1 MKYKLGISTCPND
14 TFMFHAILERAIDM
28 EGMQLE
34 IELLDVQELNQRLD
48 SGTLELSKASCYA
61 AARILDRYE
70 ICPAGAAL
78 GFGVGPLLLARSDA
92 PPLDANARVLCPGAL
107 TTAGLLFRHL
117 YPAATRIE
125 NVVFSEIMPAL
136 ENGSADYGV
145 VIHEG
150 RFTYA
155 QQGLTLISDLGQL
168 WESEFQVPLP
178 LGCIVASR
186 ELPIEVRER
195 FARLVKRSILY
206 AHEHRSETLY
216 TMQRYAQELSEPV
229 IWAHVDLYVNEW
241 SLDLGDD
248 GRRALDVFMALAQ
261 GDRYP
266 VQA

>member
-1 MKYKLGISTCPND
+1 M
-14 TFMFHAILERAIDM
+14 
-28 EGMQLE
+28 
-34 IELLDVQELNQRLD
+34 
-48 SGTLELSKASCYA
+48 
-61 AARILDRYE
+61 
-70 ICPAGAAL
+70 
-78 GFGVGPLLLARSDA
+78 
-92 PPLDANARVLCPGAL
+92 
-107 TTAGLLFRHL
+107 
-117 YPAATRIE
+117 
-125 NVVFSEIMPAL
+125 
-136 ENGSADYGV
+136 
-145 VIHEG
+145 
-150 RFTYA
+150 
-155 QQGLTLISDLGQL
+155 
-168 WESEFQVPLP
+168 
-178 LGCIVASR
+178 